1 MTNSDLLHDKS
12 IVGSPTLHRI
22 SLAILLYAF
31 WLLLSGN
38 TEPKF
43 LIYGILTAAIASWTC
58 YPLLLVPNQDNSKKY
73 FLFNINPF
81 KLIYYFFWLM
91 GQLILANIDVLKATV
106 TPELKINPCVV
117 KFRYTIDN
125 PLGKVILANSITLTP
140 GTVTLNMTKDGV
152 YDIHA
157 LTNVASEG
165 VQDYESMPSKVA
177 WLLGQDYTYE
187 LLGVEE

>member
-1 MTNSDLLHDKS
+1 M
-12 IVGSPTLHRI
+12 
-22 SLAILLYAF
+22 
-31 WLLLSGN
+31 W
-38 TEPKF
+38 
-43 LIYGILTAAIASWTC
+43 
-58 YPLLLVPNQDNSKKY
+58 
-73 FLFNINPF
+73 
-81 KLIYYFFWLM
+81 
-91 GQLILANIDVLKATV
+91 QLILANIDVLKATV